1 MRPTQELIAEHNAVL
16 LALQV
21 LEKLEAVLSCEASQA
36 TEDLAQLLGFF
47 RGFVD
52 ACHHA
57 KEEEV
62 LFPEL
67 ERRGV
72 GRERGPIGV
81 MLAEHTRGRQLVHEM
96 SELLERLRHGESGAA
111 AAIAERAREYRALL
125 VAHIFKENNVLFPM
139 ADRLVPDEVTATIT
153 GRFDA
158 IESERVGAGRHEAYH
173 AMLHRLRDAYGIT

>member
-1 MRPTQELIAEHNAVL
+1 MRPTQQLIAEHNAVL

-21 LEKLEAVLSCEASQA
+21 LEKLEGLLSREASQA
-36 TEDLAQLLGFF
+36 TEDLGRLIGFF

-72 GRERGPIGV
+72 GREGGPIGV
-81 MLAEHTRGRQLVHEM
+81 MLAEHARGRELVREM
-96 SELLERLRHGESGAA
+96 SEALERLRRGEHGAA
-111 AAIAERAREYRALL
+111 AAIAERGREYRALL
-125 VAHIFKENNVLFPM
+125 VAHIYKENSVLFPM
-139 ADRLVPDEVTATIT
+139 ADRLVPDEAAATIT
-153 GRFDA
+153 ARFET
-158 IESERVGAGRHEAYH
+158 IELERVGAGKHEAYH
-173 AMLHRLRDAYGIT
+173 AMLHRLRDTYGIT